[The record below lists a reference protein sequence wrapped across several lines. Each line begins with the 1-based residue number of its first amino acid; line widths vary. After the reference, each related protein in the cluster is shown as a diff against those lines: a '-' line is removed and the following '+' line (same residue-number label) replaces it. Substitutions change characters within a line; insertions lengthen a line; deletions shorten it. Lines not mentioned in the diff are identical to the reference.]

1 MKVTVK
7 FFTVLRELTGKKE
20 DEIELPNTI
29 TVEELLS
36 LLSERHGQGFTDYVY
51 DEKGRV
57 RDHLQFLING
67 RSITNLQRFETRL
80 EEGNT
85 FAIIPPVGGG

>member
-1 MKVTVK
+1 MKVRVK

-20 DEIELPNTI
+20 EEIDLPNTI

-36 LLSERHGQGFTDYVY
+36 LLSERHGRGFTDYVY
-51 DEKGRV
+51 DEEGRL
-57 RDHLQFLING
+57 RDHLQFLVNG
-67 RSITNLQRFETRL
+67 RSITNLQGFETSL